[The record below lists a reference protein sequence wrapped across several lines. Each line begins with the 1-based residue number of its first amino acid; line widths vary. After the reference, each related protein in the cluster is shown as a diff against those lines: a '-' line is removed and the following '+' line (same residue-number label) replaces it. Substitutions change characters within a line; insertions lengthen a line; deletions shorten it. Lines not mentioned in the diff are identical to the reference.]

1 MEKILPSVFA
11 CKEVDELQKYID
23 YLLNFKNVFKNFSY
37 TLCYQVLALILPI
50 ITVPYIT
57 RVLDQQL
64 VGLNSV
70 IQANCS
76 YFELIGMLGI
86 SLLGPREIAK
96 CLGDKE
102 KLSNT
107 FFSIYQIQFAM
118 HSIVLIVYGVYAGI
132 FMKQGL
138 AFFYLIY
145 LFAYMFDISWL
156 FIGLE
161 DFKSVT
167 VRNVFIRLVGF
178 SLLITCV
185 KKNSDIYIYVLT
197 LYIPQIIMNVY
208 MWYIALE
215 KYVYYKQIR
224 VLNKFYLKEAISLLI
239 PQIASSVYTMLD
251 KTVLGIFCTYTTAA
265 IYAQGQTLLQLFYA
279 VVPSFCKVMSPRIA
293 NCIKRNSQK
302 EIYKYMRMSCHV
314 VSFISCG
321 LFWGVLVCAKTFVG
335 WYLPQ
340 DYSQVADV
348 LLICSPII
356 IMVSG
361 ANYISVE
368 YLIPLGE
375 QNKYT
380 KSIIIAAILNL
391 ILNFALAPKF
401 GIYGVCVGSVVAET
415 IGFFIQ
421 LFYAKQYIDLKRIF
435 AGTQNYLIAGI
446 GMYLVLKKITCYTES
461 SFGGIIILVLIGMII
476 YTAFV
481 LLCKKTSRLFKYK
494 LKS

>member
-1 MEKILPSVFA
+1 MNK
-11 CKEVDELQKYID
+11 LQKYID

-57 RVLDQQL
+57 RVLDQRL

-96 CLGDKE
+96 CLGDKD
-102 KLSNT
+102 KLSNV
-107 FFSIYQIQFAM
+107 FFSIYKIQFVM
-118 HSIVLIVYGVYAGI
+118 HSIVLIAYSAYAGI
-132 FMKQGL
+132 IIKQGL
-138 AFFYLIY
+138 ALFYLIY

-178 SLLITCV
+178 FLLITCV

-208 MWYIALE
+208 MWYIAL
-215 KYVYYKQIR
+215 KKCVYYKRIK
-224 VLNKFYLKEAISLLI
+224 VINKFYIKEAISLLI

-251 KTVLGIFCTYTTAA
+251 KTVLGLFCTYVSTA
-265 IYAQGQTLLQLFYA
+265 IYTQGQTLLQLFYA
-279 VVPSFCKVMSPRIA
+279 VVPSFCKVMSPRIS
-293 NCIKRNSQK
+293 NCIKKNCQE
-302 EIYKYMRMSCHV
+302 EIYRYMRMSCHV
-314 VSFISCG
+314 ISFISLL
-321 LFWGVLVCAKTFVG
+321 LFWGLLACAKLFVG

-356 IMVSG
+356 LMVSG
-361 ANYISVE
+361 ANYISIE
-368 YLIPLGE
+368 YLIPLGK
-375 QNKYT
+375 QHKYT
-380 KSIIIAAILNL
+380 ISIVIAAILNL

-401 GIYGVCVGSVVAET
+401 GIYGVCIGSVIAET
-415 IGFFIQ
+415 IGFIIQ
-421 LFYAKQYIDLKRIF
+421 LFYAKQYIDLKRLF
-435 AGTQNYLIAGI
+435 SGTQNYLIAGV
-446 GMYLVLKKITCYTES
+446 GMYLVLKKITSYITP
-461 SFGGIIILVLIGMII
+461 SFGGIIMMALIGTTLYIS
-476 YTAFV
+476 FV
-481 LLCKKTSRLFKYK
+481 LLCKKISQLCK
-494 LKS
+494 